1 MELADIAIIIPARYA
16 STRFFGKPMVPILGK
31 TMIERTYKQA
41 LKATKY
47 VVVATDD
54 DRIYDEVIRFGGK
67 VVMTKESHRNGT
79 ERCFEAS
86 GMLSELFGRKFSAVV
101 NVQGD
106 EPYINPESIKTV
118 MQVISRPETEIAT
131 LVKRLKDSHHLKD
144 PNTIKAVF
152 ANNKRA
158 LYFSRSPIPFIRD
171 ANEGEVVSDHRFFKH
186 IGIYAYKLNIL
197 EQIVAL
203 PETSLEIAEK
213 LEQNRWLQNGYG
225 IFVEETEF
233 ESIAI
238 DSEADL
244 DELLKKLKNKDA

>member
-1 MELADIAIIIPARYA
+1 MELANIAIIIPARYA
-16 STRFFGKPMVPILGK
+16 STRFPGKPMVSILGK
-31 TMIERTYKQA
+31 TMIERTYRQA
-41 LKATKY
+41 LKATEY

-54 DRIYDEVIRFGGK
+54 ERIYNEVTGFGGK

-86 GMLSELFGRKFSAVV
+86 GMLSELFGRSFSAIV

-131 LVKRLKDSHHLKD
+131 LVKRLKDTHHLND

-152 ANNKRA
+152 TKNKRA
-158 LYFSRSPIPFIRD
+158 LYFSRSPIPFVRD
-171 ANEGEVVSDHRFFKH
+171 TNPKEMLKDHRFFKH

-197 EQIVAL
+197 EQLVLL
-203 PETSLEIAEK
+203 PETSLEMAEK

-238 DSEADL
+238 DSKADL
-244 DELLKKLKNKDA
+244 VELLKKIKK